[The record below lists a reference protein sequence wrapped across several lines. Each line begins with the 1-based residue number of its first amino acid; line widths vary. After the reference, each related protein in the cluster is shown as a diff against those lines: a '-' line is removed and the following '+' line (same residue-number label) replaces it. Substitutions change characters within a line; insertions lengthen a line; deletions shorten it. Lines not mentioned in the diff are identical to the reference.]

1 MKLHLTGWLLLIMLC
16 GIVSDPVSAQTTPL
30 RGPKNA
36 TDQFSGAVYGPID
49 SQDTLW
55 RIANRYRQNQNLT
68 IYQVM
73 VAIYELNPDAF
84 EQQNLNLMVDGAT
97 LKLPSD
103 RYIARIDPTKARLKA
118 EADDA
123 AWARMEPR
131 PGDSLNN
138 LKPPVPLVNQDDLT
152 QTKSEL
158 EQQLVQIDQSQ
169 ARQFEEL
176 RNQFAASIDSVQ
188 ALLDDNRKLYDRIEK
203 INKDLESLR
212 GRVDDEVETKVEEQ
226 LALQRELKEILL
238 SDRAAKQAEQEN
250 SIAAMLTSP
259 MALIAG
265 TALLSLSFIAGLAV
279 WLMKRK
285 SSPAEPG
292 VKLPEQP
299 APEVDESIADLST
312 AIESDIDDNELSD
325 EELFNDDDL
334 LDDVLSTELESSL
347 NEDESFADLNDDML
361 VPDEGSDPFEEG
373 DSELDQDELDSLFD
387 DEFADDADD
396 DAIDLSADDDLLDDF
411 ESEQQAADL
420 GELNDVEDGES
431 LAGEE
436 DQTSD
441 EELAALLEDPEQVY
455 KSEESEEVSGD
466 DIDDILADNAAD
478 DDFDIDDIDALLD
491 AEQAPASEPEPE
503 IEPESDIDELDESDD
518 DIAAVPIESPVDDE
532 DDDKPEISIDDLLEE
547 NQPTEEDKA
556 ALPVDDGPVSEEML
570 GKLDEEISQQSQAL
584 DRLTDSIISEIDQIE
599 MMGDLA
605 GDLDDE
611 DLDEDVI
618 DNQEQTDTEAESK
631 LQSIDDITD
640 DLDEINIDDIENADV
655 FEDPLSDE
663 LLAELEAE
671 LPEDDELDVSPLP
684 EAPADDVDESSFDED
699 VSDDLTDELLQ
710 ELGEFEPEPDSEPD
724 SESEE
729 ELASEATV
737 DPDAEAEVEV
747 EDDFDDSQLDDPLT
761 DELLAELDAE
771 VEDTDDLADSD
782 QASADEREQDDVDT
796 LDDAPEN
803 IEDDMPEDSL
813 TDELLAELE
822 SSEDSEDDMALSVEA
837 DNEVTSENAEELAD
851 DDALTD
857 ELLDELN
864 AQAEEATSEELPPED
879 ELSEDVLSEG
889 PLEDVLDNDA
899 ETPPDTLPEAEDV
912 TEDAL
917 ESEEFDAGSE
927 PEADSIS
934 DIDPESDAEAENQ
947 ADEAEEDLTK
957 AILEELDEL
966 DRADALAE
974 EQAEAQVD
982 SAEPETN
989 DLADEG
995 LEVAESDAEDDA
1007 LTGEAAFEK
1016 ALADFDKQMMDDIPS
1031 FSEQTESGE
1040 KPSDDFDDDLLG
1052 QALDDFEKEIDSFE
1066 LEQEQDG
1073 VLPDS
1078 APKEQRESADIDELE
1093 DVPGLDDWLTEGS
1106 SGEEAAILDELD
1118 NSEFDELLGAIDSE
1132 EPEDKALEDFK
1143 LDNPDLDLQAL
1154 FSEEA
1159 TEAPASDV
1167 TDDALSETDAEDS
1180 AESENPI
1187 DASIEDDFVDVE
1199 TLMAESD
1206 ATEEDEAER
1215 ELDLDVSLSEFSGVS
1230 DDDDVFDIDK
1240 DAGQNANLDLARV
1253 YIEMD
1258 DPEAAREL
1266 LEEVMDKGSDNQKA
1280 EAESLLKTLSA

>member
-138 LKPPVPLVNQDDLT
+138 LKPLVPLVNQDDLT

-203 INKDLESLR
+203 INTDLESLR

-299 APEVDESIADLST
+299 ASEVDESIADLST

-347 NEDESFADLNDDML
+347 NEDDSFADLNDDML

-396 DAIDLSADDDLLDDF
+396 DAIDLSADDDLLEDF

-431 LAGEE
+431 LAGGE

-491 AEQAPASEPEPE
+491 AEQAPAPEPEPE

-710 ELGEFEPEPDSEPD
+710 ELGEFEPEPDSEPE
-724 SESEE
+724 SES
-729 ELASEATV
+729 
-737 DPDAEAEVEV
+737 EAEVEV

-771 VEDTDDLADSD
+771 LEDADDLADSD
-782 QASADEREQDDVDT
+782 QASADESEQDAVDT

-822 SSEDSEDDMALSVEA
+822 SSEDDMALSVEA

-864 AQAEEATSEELPPED
+864 AQAEEATSDESASED
-879 ELSEDVLSEG
+879 ELSEEVL
-889 PLEDVLDNDA
+889 LEEPAADALNNDA
-899 ETPPDTLPEAEDV
+899 EALSDTLPETEDV

-917 ESEEFDAGSE
+917 ESEEFDAESKS
-927 PEADSIS
+927 EADSEAESIS

-982 SAEPETN
+982 STEPETN

-995 LEVAESDAEDDA
+995 LEDAESDVDDDA

-1016 ALADFDKQMMDDIPS
+1016 SLADFDKQMMDDIPS
-1031 FSEQTESGE
+1031 FSEQAESGE
-1040 KPSDDFDDDLLG
+1040 TPSDDGFDDDLLG

-1073 VLPDS
+1073 VLPDAAS
-1078 APKEQRESADIDELE
+1078 KEQRDSVDIDELE

-1159 TEAPASDV
+1159 TDAPASDV
-1167 TDDALSETDAEDS
+1167 TDDALTETDAEDS
-1180 AESENPI
+1180 AESDNPI

-1258 DPEAAREL
+1258 DPEAAKEL

>member
-16 GIVSDPVSAQTTPL
+16 GIISDPVSAQTTPL

-203 INKDLESLR
+203 INTDLESLR

-292 VKLPEQP
+292 VKFPEQP

-455 KSEESEEVSGD
+455 KTEENEEVSGD

-491 AEQAPASEPEPE
+491 AEQAPAPEPEPE
-503 IEPESDIDELDESDD
+503 IEPQSDIDELDESDD

-532 DDDKPEISIDDLLEE
+532 DDEKPEISIDDLLEE

-618 DNQEQTDTEAESK
+618 DNKDQTDTEAESK

-684 EAPADDVDESSFDED
+684 EAPVDDVDESSFEED

-710 ELGEFEPEPDSEPD
+710 ELGEFEPEPDSEP
-724 SESEE
+724 
-729 ELASEATV
+729 ELASGATL
-737 DPDAEAEVEV
+737 DSDAEAEVEV
-747 EDDFDDSQLDDPLT
+747 EDEDEDEDEDDFDDTQLDDPLT

-771 VEDTDDLADSD
+771 LEDTDNTAESDL
-782 QASADEREQDDVDT
+782 ASADESEQDTVDA
-796 LDDAPEN
+796 LNDASEH
-803 IEDDMPEDSL
+803 IEDDVPEDSL

-822 SSEDSEDDMALSVEA
+822 SSEDDIASSDDE

-851 DDALTD
+851 DDPLTD

-864 AQAEEATSEELPPED
+864 AQAEEATSEE
-879 ELSEDVLSEG
+879 VLSEES
-889 PLEDVLDNDA
+889 LEDALDKDA
-899 ETPPDTLPEAEDV
+899 EALSDTLPETEDV
-912 TEDAL
+912 VEDTL
-917 ESEEFDAGSE
+917 ESDDFDTVSE
-927 PEADSIS
+927 PEAKPETDSIS
-934 DIDPESDAEAENQ
+934 DIESDSEAEAENQ
-947 ADEAEEDLTK
+947 ADEVEEDLTK

-989 DLADEG
+989 DVADQG
-995 LEVAESDAEDDA
+995 LEDTESDAEDDT
-1007 LTGEAAFEK
+1007 LTGEAAFDK

-1040 KPSDDFDDDLLG
+1040 KPSDDDFDDDLLG

-1073 VLPDS
+1073 VLPDA

-1159 TEAPASDV
+1159 TEAPANEI
-1167 TDDALSETDAEDS
+1167 TDDALTETDTEESTES
-1180 AESENPI
+1180 ANPI

>member
-1 MKLHLTGWLLLIMLC
+1 MKLHLTGWLLLIMLS

-103 RYIARIDPTKARLKA
+103 RYIARIDPIKARQKA

-158 EQQLVQIDQSQ
+158 EKQLVQIDQSQ

-203 INKDLESLR
+203 INMDLESLR

-238 SDRAAKQAEQEN
+238 SDRAAKQAEEEN

-265 TALLSLSFIAGLAV
+265 TGLLSLSLIAGLAI

-285 SSPAEPG
+285 SAPEEQG
-292 VKLPEQP
+292 VKLPEPP
-299 APEVDESIADLST
+299 APEMDEGIADLST

-347 NEDESFADLNDDML
+347 NDDDSFAELNDDML
-361 VPDEGSDPFEEG
+361 VPDENTDLFEEG

-387 DEFADDADD
+387 DEFADDPDD

-411 ESEQQAADL
+411 ESEQQEADL
-420 GELNDVEDGES
+420 GELNDVEDGDALTS
-431 LAGEE
+431 DEE
-436 DQTSD
+436 QTSD

-455 KSEESEEVSGD
+455 KPEEDTSVSDD
-466 DIDDILADNAAD
+466 DIDDILADNTAD

-491 AEQAPASEPEPE
+491 AEQSSSPQPEPGA
-503 IEPESDIDELDESDD
+503 DSDD
-518 DIAAVPIESPVDDE
+518 EPDFESAFEEAETDTGAVLDSPVVDDT
-532 DDDKPEISIDDLLEE
+532 DDKPEISIDDLLEE
-547 NQPTEEDKA
+547 NQPSEEDKA
-556 ALPVDDGPVSEEML
+556 SLPVDDGPVSEEML
-570 GKLDEEISQQSQAL
+570 GKLDDEISQQSQAL
-584 DRLTDSIISEIDQIE
+584 DRLTDSIINEIDQIE

-605 GDLDDE
+605 GALDD
-611 DLDEDVI
+611 DDIDEDI
-618 DNQEQTDTEAESK
+618 IENAGQAENESESR

-640 DLDEINIDDIENADV
+640 DLEEINVDDIENADV
-655 FEDPLSDE
+655 FDDPLSDE

-671 LPEDDELDVSPLP
+671 LPEDDDIDVSPLP
-684 EAPADDVDESSFDED
+684 EAPVDGADESDFDEE

-710 ELGEFEPEPDSEPD
+710 ELSEFEPEP
-724 SESEE
+724 ESDDAGVAPVVDD
-729 ELASEATV
+729 EL
-737 DPDAEAEVEV
+737 
-747 EDDFDDSQLDDPLT
+747 EDELEDNFDESQLDDPLT

-771 VEDTDDLADSD
+771 
-782 QASADEREQDDVDT
+782 
-796 LDDAPEN
+796 LDDAE
-803 IEDDMPEDSL
+803 ETTLDTADTAADDALNDDL

-822 SSEDSEDDMALSVEA
+822 SS
-837 DNEVTSENAEELAD
+837 DNVNDPESQT
-851 DDALTD
+851 DDAESHTLQSEPEDISDDIEQDSLTD

-864 AQAEEATSEELPPED
+864 AQAADDDAFEE
-879 ELSEDVLSEG
+879 
-889 PLEDVLDNDA
+889 LEDVSETDELNDVEDTA
-899 ETPPDTLPEAEDV
+899 EEIEDRAGDETQVEPDSVEDV
-912 TEDAL
+912 
-917 ESEEFDAGSE
+917 
-927 PEADSIS
+927 
-934 DIDPESDAEAENQ
+934 
-947 ADEAEEDLTK
+947 EEDLTK

-966 DRADALAE
+966 DRADALA
-974 EQAEAQVD
+974 A
-982 SAEPETN
+982 
-989 DLADEG
+989 
-995 LEVAESDAEDDA
+995 AESETQQAMSPDEDE

-1031 FSEQTESGE
+1031 FSEQAEQSGQESDNE
-1040 KPSDDFDDDLLG
+1040 FDDDLLG
-1052 QALDDFEKEIDSFE
+1052 QALDDFEREIDSFE

-1073 VLPDS
+1073 VIPDALP
-1078 APKEQRESADIDELE
+1078 ESKNNTADVDELD
-1093 DVPGLDDWLTEGS
+1093 DVPGLDDWLTEG

-1118 NSEFDELLGAIDSE
+1118 NSEFDELLGSIDSE

-1154 FSEEA
+1154 FTEEA
-1159 TEAPASDV
+1159 PSDSSSDDLLQEPDSLDSEAGG
-1167 TDDALSETDAEDS
+1167 
-1180 AESENPI
+1180 PI
-1187 DASIEDDFVDVE
+1187 DTPLEEDYVDVE

-1206 ATEEDEAER
+1206 ATEEDESER

-1258 DPEAAREL
+1258 DPEAAKEL
-1266 LEEVMDKGSDNQKA
+1266 LEEVMEKGSDNQKS
-1280 EAESLLKTLSA
+1280 EAESLLKTLGA

>member
-55 RIANRYRQNQNLT
+55 RIANRYRQNQNLS

-103 RYIARIDPTKARLKA
+103 RYIARIDPIKARQKA

-123 AWARMEPR
+123 AWARMEAR

-152 QTKSEL
+152 QTKTEL

-203 INKDLESLR
+203 INTDLESLR

-238 SDRAAKQAEQEN
+238 SDRAAKQAEEDN

-265 TALLSLSFIAGLAV
+265 TGLLSLSLIAGLAI

-285 SSPAEPG
+285 PAPEEQG

-299 APEVDESIADLST
+299 APEIDEGIADLST

-347 NEDESFADLNDDML
+347 NDDDSFAELNDDML
-361 VPDEGSDPFEEG
+361 VPDDNPDPFEEG

-387 DEFADDADD
+387 DEFADDPDD

-420 GELNDVEDGES
+420 GELNDVEDGDS
-431 LAGEE
+431 LTSDEE
-436 DQTSD
+436 QTSD

-455 KSEESEEVSGD
+455 KSEEDENVSGD

-491 AEQAPASEPEPE
+491 AEQSASPEAESEPEADD
-503 IEPESDIDELDESDD
+503 EPNFDSAFEETEAESTATLD
-518 DIAAVPIESPVDDE
+518 SPVVDDS
-532 DDDKPEISIDDLLEE
+532 DDKPEISIDDLLEE
-547 NQPTEEDKA
+547 NQPSEEDKA

-570 GKLDEEISQQSQAL
+570 GKLDDEISQQSQAL
-584 DRLTDSIISEIDQIE
+584 DRLTDSIINEIDQIE

-605 GDLDDE
+605 GDLDDDDIE
-611 DLDEDVI
+611 DDII
-618 DNQEQTDTEAESK
+618 DNAGQADNESESR

-640 DLDEINIDDIENADV
+640 DLEEINVDDIENAEV
-655 FEDPLSDE
+655 FDDPLSDE

-671 LPEDDELDVSPLP
+671 LPEDDDIDVSPLP
-684 EAPADDVDESSFDED
+684 EAPVDGVDDTSFDEE

-710 ELGEFEPEPDSEPD
+710 ELGEFEPEPETDDAGVVSDIEG
-724 SESEE
+724 
-729 ELASEATV
+729 ELE
-737 DPDAEAEVEV
+737 DEV
-747 EDDFDDSQLDDPLT
+747 EDYVDESQLDDPLT

-771 VEDTDDLADSD
+771 LDDTEEATLDSVDSIDEVETV
-782 QASADEREQDDVDT
+782 DDVDEAA
-796 LDDAPEN
+796 DDALN
-803 IEDDMPEDSL
+803 DDL

-822 SSEDSEDDMALSVEA
+822 SSDSLDEPESQTDDADTHTLQSESEDII
-837 DNEVTSENAEELAD
+837 D
-851 DDALTD
+851 DLEQDSLTD

-864 AQAEEATSEELPPED
+864 AQEADSDAFEEQEEYGETD
-879 ELSEDVLSEG
+879 ELTDVEDTGEALEDSAVQDTQAEPESSEDV
-889 PLEDVLDNDA
+889 
-899 ETPPDTLPEAEDV
+899 
-912 TEDAL
+912 
-917 ESEEFDAGSE
+917 
-927 PEADSIS
+927 
-934 DIDPESDAEAENQ
+934 
-947 ADEAEEDLTK
+947 EEDLTK

-966 DRADALAE
+966 DRAEALAAAEPDTLETSTPE
-974 EQAEAQVD
+974 EQ
-982 SAEPETN
+982 N
-989 DLADEG
+989 D
-995 LEVAESDAEDDA
+995 

-1031 FSEQTESGE
+1031 FSEQAEQSTLESDNE
-1040 KPSDDFDDDLLG
+1040 FDDDVLG

-1073 VLPDS
+1073 VIPD
-1078 APKEQRESADIDELE
+1078 AQPESKNNATDADELE
-1093 DVPGLDDWLTEGS
+1093 DVPGLDDWLTEG

-1118 NSEFDELLGAIDSE
+1118 NSEFDELLGSIDSE

-1159 TEAPASDV
+1159 PSDKSLDGVSSEPEGLDSEADGA
-1167 TDDALSETDAEDS
+1167 
-1180 AESENPI
+1180 I
-1187 DASIEDDFVDVE
+1187 DTPLEDDYVDVE

-1206 ATEEDEAER
+1206 ATEEDESER

-1258 DPEAAREL
+1258 DPEAAKEL
-1266 LEEVMDKGSDNQKA
+1266 LEEVVEKGSDNQKS

>member
-203 INKDLESLR
+203 INTDLESLR

-431 LAGEE
+431 LVGEE

-455 KSEESEEVSGD
+455 KTEESEEVSGD

-503 IEPESDIDELDESDD
+503 IEPQSDIDELDESDD
-518 DIAAVPIESPVDDE
+518 EIAAVPIESPVDDE

-618 DNQEQTDTEAESK
+618 DNQDQTDTEAESK

-684 EAPADDVDESSFDED
+684 EAPADDVDESSFEED

-710 ELGEFEPEPDSEPD
+710 ELGEFEPEPDSEP
-724 SESEE
+724 
-729 ELASEATV
+729 ELASEETV

-747 EDDFDDSQLDDPLT
+747 EDEDDFDDTQLDDPLT

-771 VEDTDDLADSD
+771 LEDIDDIAESD
-782 QASADEREQDDVDT
+782 QASPDEIEQDTVDA
-796 LDDAPEN
+796 LDDTPEN

-822 SSEDSEDDMALSVEA
+822 SSEDDMALSVDA

-864 AQAEEATSEELPPED
+864 AQAEEATSDELASED
-879 ELSEDVLSEG
+879 ELPEDVFSKG
-889 PLEDVLDNDA
+889 PLEDALDDDA
-899 ETPPDTLPEAEDV
+899 ETLPDTLPETEDV

-917 ESEEFDAGSE
+917 ESEEFGAESE
-927 PEADSIS
+927 SEDKPEADLTS
-934 DIDPESDAEAENQ
+934 DIDPESDVEAENQ
-947 ADEAEEDLTK
+947 ADETYEAEEDLTK

-982 SAEPETN
+982 SAEPEIN
-989 DLADEG
+989 ELADEG
-995 LEVAESDAEDDA
+995 LEDAESDADDDA

-1031 FSEQTESGE
+1031 FSEQAESGE

-1073 VLPDS
+1073 VLPDAAS
-1078 APKEQRESADIDELE
+1078 KEQRESGDIDELE
-1093 DVPGLDDWLTEGS
+1093 DVPGLDDWLTAGS

-1167 TDDALSETDAEDS
+1167 TDDALTETDAEDS
-1180 AESENPI
+1180 AESANPI

-1258 DPEAAREL
+1258 DPEAAKEL